1 VALGGERDVPGHG
14 SACESVE
21 SKVRAAWVLRPF
33 LGRHGKRM
41 VTEKGHAWP
50 FRATE
55 GSRVVGH
62 QAQQGLRGFEPME
75 AAMRIAHD
83 TSYSEGAP
91 VRDGPI
97 EAAAKRAGRFGVH
110 VLEMCVVMCVG
121 LGVLGALFL
130 GASAVLGL
138 PDDVRQ
144 QVPELSAL
152 IVAAVLALSMVVWMR
167 FRGTEWRPTLEMA
180 GAAIAAGVVMIA
192 GHWLGIVAE
201 NDLVQSVCGVACVAM
216 IAVMLFRFRLYS
228 SHHAHSSR

>member
-1 VALGGERDVPGHG
+1 
-14 SACESVE
+14 
-21 SKVRAAWVLRPF
+21 
-33 LGRHGKRM
+33 
-41 VTEKGHAWP
+41 
-50 FRATE
+50 
-55 GSRVVGH
+55 
-62 QAQQGLRGFEPME
+62 
-75 AAMRIAHD
+75 MRIAHD
-83 TSYSEGAP
+83 TSSLAGAP

-97 EAAAKRAGRFGVH
+97 EAAAKKAGRFGLH

-121 LGVLGALFL
+121 LGVLGALLL

-138 PDDVRQ
+138 PDDLRQ

-167 FRGTEWRPTLEMA
+167 FRGMEWRPTLEMA

-192 GHWLGIVAE
+192 GYWLGIVAE

>member
-1 VALGGERDVPGHG
+1 
-14 SACESVE
+14 
-21 SKVRAAWVLRPF
+21 
-33 LGRHGKRM
+33 
-41 VTEKGHAWP
+41 
-50 FRATE
+50 
-55 GSRVVGH
+55 
-62 QAQQGLRGFEPME
+62 ME
-75 AAMRIAHD
+75 AAMRIAH
-83 TSYSEGAP
+83 EGSSSAGAS

-192 GHWLGIVAE
+192 GYWLGIVAE